1 MYLFAENTIMMEE
14 YQMMRNIMDTQSRM
28 LNRI

>member
-1 MYLFAENTIMMEE
+1 MYLFEENTILMEE